1 MVKSLK
7 SISSEDILSMEK
19 RYRATFIN
27 SLTGYKSVSL
37 VGSQDLSG
45 QTNLAI
51 FNSIVHLGAH
61 PPLIGMV
68 VRPDSVDRHT
78 LQNIEETG
86 FYTLNQISPGFIER
100 AHQTSA
106 RYPKEVSEFE
116 AVGLTQEYKGDF
128 IAPFVSESVIQLGL
142 EFKEK
147 VPFAINGTLFIIGE
161 VKHVYLPDEIIQE
174 DGFVDLHAASSITN
188 SGLDS
193 YHIVLKGKRY
203 PYAKP

>member
-7 SISSEDILSMEK
+7 SISLEEILTMEK

-27 SLTGYKSVSL
+27 SLTGFKSVAL
-37 VGSQDLSG
+37 VGSQDQIG

-61 PPLIGMV
+61 PPLIGMI

-78 LQNIEETG
+78 LQNIEEKG
-86 FYTLNQISPGFIER
+86 VYTINHIQESMIQQ

-106 RYPKEVSEFE
+106 RYPREVSEFD
-116 AVGLTQEYKGDF
+116 AVGLTPEYLTNF
-128 IAPFVSESVIQLGL
+128 QAPFVKESNLKMAVQ
-142 EFKEK
+142 FKEK
-147 VPFAINGTLFIIGE
+147 VPFTINGTIFVVGE
-161 VKHVYLPDEIIQE
+161 IKQVYLPETAIKS
-174 DGFVDLHAASSITN
+174 DGLVDLVQVGSITN
-188 SGLDS
+188 VGLDS
-193 YHIVLKGKRY
+193 YHTVNGGVRL